1 MAEYIRFFTN
11 PDKLSA
17 AIVYLAQRSL
27 HDDHFGE
34 TKLVKLL
41 YYADCA
47 AYSRTGQP
55 ITGMTYIR
63 MDHGPYPD
71 GWQAVIQDMEERGI
85 VRVQEE
91 AFETTGAVRI
101 RWLPNEDAV
110 TTALTDNDRRF
121 LDDQL
126 RRFWQFNASQI
137 EEYSHDD
144 LAWFA
149 TASRQMM
156 PYELSGIRRPGPT
169 DEETR
174 ARGLRILERIKKE
187 GRGVSRIL
195 VHQDDPL

>member
-17 AIVYLAQRSL
+17 AIVYLAQQSL

-47 AYSRTGQP
+47 AYQHTGEP
-55 ITGMTYIR
+55 ITGTTYIR

-71 GWQAVIQDMEERGI
+71 GWQAVIQEMEEGGI

-91 AFETTGAVRI
+91 VFETTGAVRK
-101 RWLPNEDAV
+101 RWLPNENADP
-110 TTALTDNDRRF
+110 TALTENDRRF
-121 LDDQL
+121 LDEQVH
-126 RRFWQFNASQI
+126 RFWEHTAGQI
-137 EEYSHDD
+137 EAYSHDD
-144 LAWFA
+144 LAWRA
-149 TASRQMM
+149 TARRCLM
-156 PYELSGIRRPGPT
+156 PYELSGIRRPGPP

-174 ARGLRILERIKKE
+174 ARGLRILERMKKE
-187 GRGVSRIL
+187 GRTTARDVTPG
-195 VHQDDPL
+195 

>member
-17 AIVYLAQRSL
+17 AIVYLALRSL
-27 HDDHFGE
+27 HDDHLGE

-47 AYSRTGQP
+47 AYQRTGEP
-55 ITGMTYIR
+55 ITGATYIH

-71 GWQAVIQDMEERGI
+71 GWQAAIQDLEERGI

-91 AFETTGAVRI
+91 VFETTGAVRK
-101 RWLPNEDAV
+101 RWLPGENADS
-110 TTALTDNDRRF
+110 TALAENDRRL
-121 LDDQL
+121 LDEQV
-126 RRFWQFNASQI
+126 RRFWEYTGGQI
-137 EEYSHDD
+137 EAYSHDD
-144 LAWFA
+144 LAWHA
-149 TASRQMM
+149 TADRQMM
-156 PYELSGIRRPGPT
+156 PYELSGIRRPGPL

-187 GRGVSRIL
+187 GRMIARDVTPG
-195 VHQDDPL
+195 

>member
-34 TKLVKLL
+34 TKLVKLM

-47 AYSRTGQP
+47 AYQRTGEP
-55 ITGMTYIR
+55 ITGATYIR

-71 GWQAVIQDMEERGI
+71 GWRAAIRDLEERGI

-91 AFETTGAVRI
+91 VFETTGAVRK
-101 RWLPNEDAV
+101 RWLPNENADPI
-110 TTALTDNDRRF
+110 ALTENDCRF
-121 LDDQL
+121 LDEQVH
-126 RRFWQFNASQI
+126 RFWEYTGGQI
-137 EEYSHDD
+137 EAYSHDD
-144 LAWFA
+144 LAWHA
-149 TASRQMM
+149 TATRQMM
-156 PYELSGIRRPGPT
+156 PYELSGIRRPGPP

-174 ARGLRILERIKKE
+174 VRGLRILERIKKE
-187 GRGVSRIL
+187 GRKIARDVTPG
-195 VHQDDPL
+195 